1 MAEIFNFDK
10 RFIHVAVKSAFI
22 AKYPNWEA
30 EATALGNI
38 IFFKDT
44 CEIWTLGTTYGIT
57 PETMQEIEDLR
68 TDLDK
73 LSEDFG
79 GLSYVTGFT
88 GDEGTGVVTNGAT
101 IVPIM
106 GSGQVKV
113 ITSADGITIDVP
125 VHTVIEPK
133 SGNAI
138 EVEEDGTINLLIDS
152 ENKGNVTLEI
162 TENGLKASAE
172 IPEVEYPVTG
182 VSSDDKVLSLTAD
195 KEVKSTLSIKYD
207 SDSKKVQLLGKDQTV
222 VSEFDASDFVT
233 DGMLDD
239 VDIIEVV
246 FDEERNTNIIKSAD
260 DAEFDPATAPEAPEH
275 LVAGMGYIRFKW
287 NVDGESKI
295 DYVKTSDLVDLKTKN
310 VEVSE
315 TIPVAGGPLASL
327 LNAKG
332 INTIDAGMSMQD
344 LLFTLFCQEQW
355 PNPAAKFSYDT
366 LYSVMSAP
374 TGSYANNNKVVEIG
388 STQSIGKISGKKA
401 GYGNSSS
408 SKQNGT
414 APRIIFDNFT
424 WGYRTE
430 RGKGTATSSETNPS
444 AVNATVTTNDVTYTL
459 SRAYTNFDNSSASD
473 SVTGADGSALS
484 FDAEDLTAKLGENK
498 VVYTLSVSGQVH
510 SAKAKAP
517 SVYYA
522 MSNLG
527 NTDKTTNGVAS
538 AQQVVDATTEKTF
551 NPSPATPASTSL
563 TYTCTGV
570 YPIFTN
576 AVNTNTM
583 DSSSANIATASNK
596 IIADQS
602 VFEIVFGAETSKH
615 HMFKFPASHTLSKVE
630 NYNPLNAAK
639 PYDDYAGGF
648 ELSEAEDTVIN
659 DSTYS
664 YKTWT
669 RKGPANT
676 AATKFRFTLNKSTSK
691 Q

>member
-10 RFIHVAVKSAFI
+10 RFIHVANKEAFV
-22 AKYPNWEA
+22 AKYPNWES
-30 EATALGNI
+30 EASALGNI

-44 CEIWTLGTTYGIT
+44 CEIWTRGTTYGIT

-68 TDLDK
+68 TDLNA
-73 LSEDFG
+73 LTEG
-79 GLSYVTGFT
+79 VEGLNYVTGFT
-88 GDEGTGVVTNGAT
+88 GNEGTAVVTNGAT

-113 ITSADGITIDVP
+113 TTGSDGITIDVP

-133 SGNAI
+133 SGSAI
-138 EVEEDGTINLLIDS
+138 EVEEDGTVNLLIDE

-162 TENGLKASAE
+162 TENGLKASAT

-182 VSSDDKVLSLTAD
+182 VASDDKVLSLTTD

-239 VDIIEVV
+239 VDIIEVI
-246 FDEERNTNIIKSAD
+246 FDTDRNANIIKSAD
-260 DAEFDPATAPEAPEH
+260 VTDFDPATAPLAPEH

-287 NVDGESKI
+287 NVDGDSKI

-315 TIPVAGGPLASL
+315 SIPVAGGPLASL

-355 PNPAAKFSYDT
+355 PNPAAKYAYGT

-374 TGSYANNNKVVEIG
+374 TSSYSNNGKVVEIG
-388 STQSIGKISGKKA
+388 STQSIGKVSGKKA

-408 SKQNGT
+408 SKQNGS
-414 APRIIFDNFT
+414 APQLTFDNFT

-430 RGKGTATSSETNPS
+430 RGKGTATASETNPS

-459 SRAYTNFDNSSASD
+459 SRAYTNFDNSSAED
-473 SVTGADGSALS
+473 STSGADGSALY
-484 FDAEDLTAKLGENK
+484 FDAEDLVAKLGENK

-510 SAKAKAP
+510 SATVAAP

-538 AQQVVDATTEKTF
+538 AQQVVDATTTKTF
-551 NPSPATPASTSL
+551 TPSPATPASTTL

-570 YPIFTN
+570 YPVYTN
-576 AVNTNTM
+576 A
-583 DSSSANIATASNK
+583 SATGNISTASNRIVEDK
-596 IIADQS
+596 S
-602 VFEIVFGAETSKH
+602 VFEVVFGPETNKH

-630 NYNPLNAAK
+630 NLNPQNGK
-639 PYDDYAGGF
+639 FGEYAGGF
-648 ELSEAEDTVIN
+648 ILSDAEDHKIN
-659 DSTYS
+659 GTTYS

-669 RKGPANT
+669 RQGPANT
-676 AATKFRFTLNKSTSK
+676 EATTYRFTLNKSTSNA
-691 Q
+691 

>member
-1 MAEIFNFDK
+1 MAIFNFDK
-10 RFIHVAVKSAFI
+10 RFIKVSVKETFVNN
-22 AKYPNWEA
+22 YPNWEQ
-30 EATALGNI
+30 EASALGNI
-38 IFFKDT
+38 IFFEDT
-44 CEIWTLGTTYGIT
+44 LEIWALGNYYGASK
-57 PETMQEIEDLR
+57 EFIESMP
-68 TDLDK
+68 TD
-73 LSEDFG
+73 F
-79 GLSYVTGFT
+79 VTGFT
-88 GDEGTGVVTNGAT
+88 DEKGGAIAAVGPT
-101 IVPIM
+101 V
-106 GSGQVKV
+106 
-113 ITSADGITIDVP
+113 VP
-125 VHTVIEPK
+125 VKGDDYIEITVDE
-133 SGNAI
+133 SGISYKLNLVGENAI
-138 EVEEDGTINLLIDS
+138 KVESGKVSLLIDT
-152 ENKGNVTLEI
+152 ENPGNVTLTQ
-162 TENGLKASAE
+162 TEAGLRAE
-172 IPEVEYPVTG
+172 AAIPEVEYPVTG
-182 VSSDDKVLSLTAD
+182 VASDDKVLSLTAD

-222 VSEFDASDFVT
+222 VSEFDASDFIT

-260 DAEFDPATAPEAPEH
+260 DAEFDPATAPEAPEN

-332 INTIDAGMSMQD
+332 INTIDAGMTMQD

-430 RGKGTATSSETNPS
+430 RGKGTATSSETNPP

-527 NTDKTTNGVAS
+527 NTDKGTNGVAS
-538 AQQVVDATTEKTF
+538 AQQIVDATTEKTF

-563 TYTCTGV
+563 TYACTGV

-596 IIADQS
+596 IIADKA
-602 VFEIVFGAETSKH
+602 VFEVVFGAETTKH

-630 NYNPLNAAK
+630 NFNPLK
-639 PYDDYAGGF
+639 PIDQAYAEYEGGF
-648 ELSEAEDTVIN
+648 EISDAKDTVIN
-659 DSTYS
+659 GYTYS

-676 AATKFRFTLNKSTSK
+676 EATKFRFTLNKSTSK